1 MTDASE
7 YGPLG
12 PGQEPVKDPIKG
24 LRGVMSGVLIAEAI
38 TLGLVLTVISK
49 FGDLWQPANI
59 WFVSLVAVAHV
70 VAAFLQRFIWAIWLN
85 IVLQVVALGGFF
97 IHWSMGAVVIMF
109 ILVWIFVFYLRN
121 VIIERKKRGLLT
133 TQHT

>member
-1 MTDASE
+1 MTDKQE

-12 PGQEPVKDPIKG
+12 PGHEPAKDPIKG

-49 FGDLWQPANI
+49 FGDLWTPANI
-59 WFVSLVAVAHV
+59 WFVSIVTVAHV
-70 VAAFLQRFIWAIWLN
+70 VAAFLQRFSWAIWMS
-85 IVLQVVALGGFF
+85 IALQVVALGGFF
-97 IHWSMGAVVIMF
+97 IHWSMGAAVIIF
-109 ILVWIFVFYLRN
+109 ILVWVFVFYLRN
-121 VIIERKKRGLLT
+121 VIIERQKRGLLT

>member
-1 MTDASE
+1 MTDKQE

-12 PGQEPVKDPIKG
+12 PGHEPAKDPIKG

-49 FGDLWQPANI
+49 FGDLWTPANI
-59 WFVSLVAVAHV
+59 WFVSIVTVAHV
-70 VAAFLQRFIWAIWLN
+70 GAAFLQRFSWAIWMN
-85 IVLQVVALGGFF
+85 IALQVVALGGFF
-97 IHWSMGAVVIMF
+97 IHWSMGAAVIIF
-109 ILVWIFVFYLRN
+109 ILVWVFVFYLRN
-121 VIIERKKRGLLT
+121 VIIERQKRGLLT

>member
-1 MTDASE
+1 MTDKQE

-12 PGQEPVKDPIKG
+12 PGHEPAKDPIKG

-49 FGDLWQPANI
+49 FGDLWTPANI
-59 WFVSLVAVAHV
+59 WFVSIVTVAHV
-70 VAAFLQRFIWAIWLN
+70 VVAFLQRFSWAIWMN
-85 IVLQVVALGGFF
+85 IALQVVALGGFF
-97 IHWSMGAVVIMF
+97 IHWSMGAAVIIF
-109 ILVWIFVFYLRN
+109 ILVWVFVFYLRN
-121 VIIERKKRGLLT
+121 VIIERQKRGLLT

>member
-1 MTDASE
+1 MTDKQD

-12 PGQEPVKDPIKG
+12 PGHEPAKDPIKG

-49 FGDLWQPANI
+49 FGDLWTPANI
-59 WFVSLVAVAHV
+59 WFVSIVTVAHV
-70 VAAFLQRFIWAIWLN
+70 VAAFLQRFSWAIWMN
-85 IVLQVVALGGFF
+85 IALQVVALGGFF
-97 IHWSMGAVVIMF
+97 IHWSMGAAVIIF
-109 ILVWIFVFYLRN
+109 ILVWVFVFYLRN
-121 VIIERKKRGLLT
+121 VIIERQKRGLLT